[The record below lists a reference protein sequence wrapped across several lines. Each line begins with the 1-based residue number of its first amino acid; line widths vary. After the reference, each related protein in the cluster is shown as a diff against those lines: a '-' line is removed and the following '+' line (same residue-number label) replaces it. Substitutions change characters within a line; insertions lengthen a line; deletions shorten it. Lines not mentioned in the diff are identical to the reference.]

1 MYKLF
6 FILTFFSLI
15 NIGCKND
22 KSSATELNE
31 KPISATPKKK
41 AVVPP
46 VNADSTYAFVEKQL
60 SFGTRV
66 PGSPGH
72 KAMKEWLV
80 TKTKSFGLEV
90 MVQEFTTSFMNK
102 TNVKAYNII
111 ASLNP
116 EKSERILLAAHWDT
130 RLIAEKDPDA
140 KKVNTPIMGADDGGS
155 GVAALLEIM
164 RVMSEK
170 QIDLGVDF
178 IFFDAEDQGNEG
190 VDWCLGSQYWSKNLH
205 KKDYKADWGILLD
218 LIGAKGAMFHK
229 EEFSRYYAKTYLD
242 KVWALA
248 QKMGYGKYFID
259 QPVGTIQDDH
269 YFVNTGANIPMIDI
283 INTLPSGMF
292 GSYHHTHKDDI
303 GIIDKDVLKA
313 VTQVTIA
320 AVYKYSDGSL

>member
-1 MYKLF
+1 MNRLL
-6 FILTFFSLI
+6 FILALISLMFI
-15 NIGCKND
+15 SCKNEKNTATENIEQVI
-22 KSSATELNE
+22 KSS
-31 KPISATPKKK
+31 PKQK

-46 VNADSTYAFVEKQL
+46 VNADSTYEFIKKQL

-72 KAMKEWLV
+72 KAMKNWLV
-80 TKTKSFGLEV
+80 AKIKSYGLEV
-90 MVQEFTTSFMNK
+90 TVQEFKTSFMNK
-102 TNVKAYNII
+102 SDVQAYNII
-111 ASLNP
+111 GTLNP
-116 EKSERILLAAHWDT
+116 EKTQRILLAAHWDT

-140 KKVNTPIMGADDGGS
+140 SRVNIPIMGADDGGS

-164 RVMSEK
+164 RVISEK

-190 VDWCLGSQYWSKNLH
+190 TDWCLGSQYWSKNLH

-229 EEFSRYYAKTYLD
+229 EEFSRYYAKTYVD
-242 KVWALA
+242 KVWSLA

-303 GIIDKDVLKA
+303 GIIDKEILKA